1 MVAQGLVQVQVV
13 LAVLVVVQVQVVVQG
28 LEQQGQVDS
37 EQGLF
42 YGDDDGD

>member
-1 MVAQGLVQVQVV
+1 MVAQGL
-13 LAVLVVVQVQVVVQG
+13 VQVQVVVQG

>member
-13 LAVLVVVQVQVVVQG
+13 VQGLEQQGQVDSEQG